1 MLAFHC
7 AVSGLMVGRN
17 KLHFCA
23 EDPVEVEP
31 EASLVGVPIVTKYF
45 LWGAIPAEPAPDEA
59 IADVLG
65 GGRGES
71 YGLKPTSPAADNG
84 EDVSHSF

>member
-1 MLAFHC
+1 M
-7 AVSGLMVGRN
+7 
-17 KLHFCA
+17 HFCA

-71 YGLKPTSPAADNG
+71 YGLKPTSPAAYYG
-84 EDVSHSF
+84 KDVSHSF

>member
-7 AVSGLMVGRN
+7 AVSGLMVGRD

-23 EDPVEVEP
+23 QDPVEVEP

-45 LWGAIPAEPAPDEA
+45 LWGSIPAEPAPDETV
-59 IADVLG
+59 ADVLG
-65 GGRGES
+65 GGRGKS
-71 YGLKPTSPAADNG
+71 YGFKPTSPAADNG
-84 EDVSHSF
+84 EDVSHTL